1 MKSLLRVLALAGLVL
16 LSSVSGCGDGENGEK
31 AGPIIVVD
39 STADVEGRDE
49 VLTLRE
55 AILLATG
62 ELRPADLNAEEADN
76 VTGIPGAMSAD
87 TIVFDTSAFPLSEPA
102 TISLSSSL
110 PSLSTGSDAVD
121 GSEGGVIV
129 DGGGRIQ
136 DLDCFLLD
144 SSDNAIRGLQI
155 QNCRTGVVIR
165 EEAQRNVVGGSEGLE
180 SRNVISSNTHV
191 GITVR
196 GDNNII
202 IGNYIGTDATGT
214 VSVPNGMEGVW
225 IATGAENNVV
235 GGSIP
240 GERNVISGNRLFGVS
255 ISGSGTTGNVVMGN
269 YIGVD
274 ATGSARLTNRYGVVI
289 SGGAQNNTVGGTAP
303 GERNVISGNGG
314 GVLIRHPGSSGNIVI
329 GNYIGT
335 DATGSQPLGN
345 AYGIWIIGGAQSNVI
360 GGLEPGE
367 GNLIAENNAG
377 VVVEDPQ
384 TTGNTVRGNSI
395 HSNRSWG
402 IRNLKGGNTEL
413 KPPTFTSASPLG
425 GSACPNCTVDIYSD
439 SQGEGELYE
448 GSTVA
453 DQEGNFTFDGSP
465 SGPNVTATATDSYGS
480 TSEFSQPL
488 RGVISR

>member
-16 LSSVSGCGDGENGEK
+16 LSSVSGCGDGAK
-31 AGPIIVVD
+31 AGPIIVMD

-62 ELRPADLNAEEADN
+62 ELTPADLDAEEADN
-76 VTGIPGAMSAD
+76 VTGIPGALSAD
-87 TIVFDTSAFPLSEPA
+87 TIMFDTSVFPLSEPA

-110 PSLSTGSDAVD
+110 PSLSTGSDSVD

-129 DGGGRIQ
+129 DGSGRIEA
-136 DLDCFLLD
+136 LDCFLLD
-144 SSDNAIRGLQI
+144 SSDNTIRGLQI
-155 QNCRTGVVIR
+155 QNCRTGVMIGA
-165 EEAQRNVVGGSEGLE
+165 EAQRNVVGGSGGHET
-180 SRNVISSNTHV
+180 RNVISGNTHV

-196 GDNNII
+196 GDNNVI
-202 IGNYIGTDATGT
+202 IGNYIGTDVGGT
-214 VSVPNGMEGVW
+214 VSIPNGMEGVW
-225 IATGAENNVV
+225 IAPGAENNVV
-235 GGSIP
+235 GGSTP
-240 GERNVISGNRLFGVS
+240 NERNVISGNRLFGVS
-255 ISGSGTTGNVVMGN
+255 ISGSGATGNVVKGN

-274 ATGSARLTNRYGVVI
+274 ATGSARLLNRYGVVI
-289 SGGAQNNTVGGTAP
+289 SGSAQNNTVGGTAP

-314 GVLIRHPGSSGNIVI
+314 GVLIRHSETSGNVVI

-335 DATGSQPLGN
+335 DATGSQPLAN
-345 AYGIWIIGGAQSNVI
+345 AYGIWITDGAQSNVI
-360 GGLEPGE
+360 GGPSPGE
-367 GNLIAENNAG
+367 GNLIAENSAG
-377 VVVEDPQ
+377 VVVEGPE
-384 TTGNTVRGNSI
+384 TVGNTVRGNSI
-395 HSNRSWG
+395 HSNRGWG

-413 KPPTFTSASPLG
+413 KPPTFTSASPVG
-425 GSACPNCTVDIYSD
+425 GSACPNCKVDIYSD

-453 DQEGNFTFDGSP
+453 DEDGNFTFDGSP

-488 RGVISR
+488 RGQAR

>member
-1 MKSLLRVLALAGLVL
+1 MKSLLRVLALVGLVL
-16 LSSVSGCGDGENGEK
+16 LSSVAGCGDGAK

-39 STADVEGRDE
+39 STDDIEDRDE

-62 ELRPADLNAEEADN
+62 ELTPADLDAEEADN

-110 PSLSTGSDAVD
+110 PSLSTGSDTVD

-129 DGGGRIQ
+129 DGSGRIQ
-136 DLDCFLLD
+136 ALDCFLLE
-144 SSDNAIRGLQI
+144 SSDNTIRGLQI
-155 QNCRTGVVIR
+155 LSCRTGVVIR
-165 EEAQRNVVGGSEGLE
+165 EEAQRNVIGGSGGDET
-180 SRNVISSNTHV
+180 RNVISGNTHV

-196 GDNNII
+196 GDNNVI

-225 IATGAENNVV
+225 IASGAENNVV
-235 GGSIP
+235 GGSSL
-240 GERNVISGNRLFGVS
+240 GEHNVISGNRLFGVS
-255 ISGSGTTGNVVMGN
+255 ISGSGATGNVVKGN

-289 SGGAQNNTVGGTAP
+289 SGGVQNNIVGGTAP
-303 GERNVISGNGG
+303 GERNVISGNGN
-314 GVLIRHPGSSGNIVI
+314 GVLIRHSETTGNMVI

-345 AYGIWIIGGAQSNVI
+345 AYGIWIIDGAQSNII
-360 GGLEPGE
+360 GGPNPGE

-377 VVVEDPQ
+377 VVVEGPE

-395 HSNRSWG
+395 HSNRGSG
-402 IRNLKGGNTEL
+402 INNEEGGNTEL

-425 GSACPNCTVDIYSD
+425 GSACANCTVDIYSD

-448 GSTVA
+448 GSTLA
-453 DQEGNFTFDGSP
+453 DGEGNFTFDGSP

-480 TSEFSQPL
+480 TSEFSQAL
-488 RGVISR
+488 RGLVR